1 MRKPPEQLRP
11 VPELVLVDTVPH
23 LRIGAIAERLGLSH
37 RSIRYYEEAG
47 VVIPVKR
54 TAGGFR
60 LYSELDVQRFLIVMS
75 MQPLDFSLEEIGR
88 FLTAVDDLRGTS
100 ESATRRAALT
110 VLDEFAE
117 ATDQKWA
124 QLRTRVEIAR
134 GFRTYL
140 NHGLS
145 QAGDG
150 ANTGRT

>member
-1 MRKPPEQLRP
+1 VRKPPEQLRP
-11 VPELVLVDTVPH
+11 LPELAHVDNAPQ

-37 RSIRYYEEAG
+37 RSIRFYEEAG
-47 VVIPVKR
+47 LVIPGKR

-88 FLTAVDDLRGTS
+88 FLTAVDNLRGTS
-100 ESATRRAALT
+100 DSATRRAALT

-117 ATDQKWA
+117 ATDKKWA

-140 NHGLS
+140 NHELS
-145 QAGDG
+145 QADDS
-150 ANTGRT
+150 